1 MSIQRT
7 GSIQFNY
14 EHRIETVVLPQAPS
28 LEQLAIFLTTFKQ
41 YTHAGVWKYA
51 ATTAEYLYESGDIQ
65 TGQNIEET
73 LMVVLEYQDDDLIRR
88 TFTLPIPVPKRSLL
102 TFEEGRGFRLPDTDG
117 ALIAQAYSQLSGVT
131 HTFRDGWIIA

>member
-1 MSIQRT
+1 MSTQRT

-14 EHRIETVVLPQAPS
+14 EHRIETVVLAQAPS
-28 LEQLAIFLTTFKQ
+28 LEHLAAFLSVFKQ
-41 YTHAGVWKYA
+41 YTYAGVRKYA
-51 ATTAEYLYESGDIQ
+51 ATTAVYLNESGEIQ

-73 LMVVLEYQDDDLIRR
+73 LMVVLEYLDDDRIRR

-102 TFEEGRGFRLPDTDG
+102 TFEEGRGYRLPESEGDKI
-117 ALIAQAYSQLSGVT
+117 ALAYTQLTGVT